1 MTSEIKISKR
11 VEREIH
17 QTKVVIRRCPPDYT
31 EEKFLEKFSPLP
43 PRNYFYFSPGDPELG
58 PWGYSRAYIN
68 FIDES
73 SIPSFRDQFDGMVL
87 ESEKGVKYRVVVEFA
102 PFQGIPKKQRRK
114 LDARCGTIEQDG
126 DYRAFLKSRE
136 EKTAVLPPLDFETY
150 MEELKANQVQEVQV
164 TPLISY
170 LRERKAAVKSK
181 KKEVFV
187 VEKRRKK
194 GEKEKSSKEKSS
206 YGKKSDV
213 KETVK
218 KRKKDEE
225 RVKSGKK
232 FDGEENSERGS
243 SQQKTERKG
252 GERRGGEGGERRGG
266 EGGGASVYRETRRG
280 SSQTR
285 QQDNETERKPKER
298 GRGSSARK
306 PDRQIYVPRSR
317 DQSERYDSRSSRDSS
332 KGSSRSKAD
341 INWPSNAESCEAG
354 ARKKQPSAE
363 QSRHQSEQR
372 FPGNDYSSGRAGEG
386 RGRGRGG
393 RGKGRGRG
401 RGRGQ
406 YDYQDNTRSSNFN

>member
-11 VEREIH
+11 VERELH
-17 QTKVVIRRCPPDYT
+17 QTKVVVRRCPPDYT
-31 EEKFLEKFSPLP
+31 EEKFREQFSPLP
-43 PRNYFYFSPGDPELG
+43 PQNYFYFSPGDPELG
-58 PWGYSRAYIN
+58 PWGCSRVYFN

-102 PFQGIPKKQRRK
+102 PFQGVPKKQRRK
-114 LDARCGTIEQDG
+114 PDTRCGTVEQDG
-126 DYRAFLKSRE
+126 DYHAFLKSRE
-136 EKTAVLPPLDFETY
+136 EKPESLPPLDFETY
-150 MEELKANQVQEVQV
+150 MEELKANQIQEVQV

-170 LRERKAAVKSK
+170 LRDRKAAVKSK
-181 KKEVFV
+181 KKQVFV

-194 GEKEKSSKEKSS
+194 GEKENSSKEKSS
-206 YGKKSDV
+206 YRKKSEV

-232 FDGEENSERGS
+232 FDGEESSERGG

-252 GERRGGEGGERRGG
+252 GERRGGERGERRGG

-280 SSQTR
+280 SSQTG
-285 QQDNETERKPKER
+285 QQDDESERKPKER
-298 GRGSSARK
+298 ERGSSTRK

-317 DQSERYDSRSSRDSS
+317 EQSERYDSRSSRDSS

-341 INWPSNAESCEAG
+341 INWPSNAESREAG
-354 ARKKQPSAE
+354 AREKRSPAD
-363 QSRHQSEQR
+363 QSRHQSERR
-372 FPGNDYSSGRAGEG
+372 FPASDYTSSGRAGEG

-401 RGRGQ
+401 H
-406 YDYQDNTRSSNFN
+406 YDYQDNARSSNFN